1 MRKSSQDHPE
11 EEGWDTLLY
20 YIAVMAALALTL
32 HIIPVPGH
40 GLGGGW

>member
-1 MRKSSQDHPE
+1 MRKSSHDRPD

-32 HIIPVPGH
+32 HMLPGH
-40 GLGGGW
+40 GLGNRW